1 MWCLSPR
8 CYRYYG
14 GRDRRMFT
22 TRVLGRDDRETMA
35 TAGLLAAAA
44 AAEGRP
50 ATVIPASGAG
60 IALCVIGGGG
70 VAKEEGSAMADA
82 LIAANLGP
90 PVADALIAADPGA
103 LCRADAFARLSPEAY
118 VLVNSACG
126 FGDLGLAGQ
135 VERFCRDR
143 TLILPA
149 ERLQPGP
156 HDAVSRGA
164 GLAGGF
170 AALCRV
176 VGLGAVVRA
185 IEDSV
190 PGDRAPACAQTAAAA
205 YEFVLA
211 EKQALAA

>member
-8 CYRYYG
+8 RYHYYG
-14 GRDRRMFT
+14 GWDRRMFT
-22 TRVLGRDDRETMA
+22 TRVLGRDDQEIMA
-35 TAGLLAAAA
+35 TAELLAAAA
-44 AAEGRP
+44 AAQGRP
-50 ATVIPASGAG
+50 ATVIPASGTG
-60 IALCVIGGGG
+60 IALCVIGGDAT
-70 VAKEEGSAMADA
+70 VPEEGPAMADA
-82 LIAANLGP
+82 LIAADLGSP
-90 PVADALIAADPGA
+90 AADALIVADPGE
-103 LCRADAFARLSPEAY
+103 LRRADAFARLSPEAY

-126 FGDLGLAGQ
+126 FGDLGLAGR

-149 ERLQPGP
+149 ERLQPCP

-176 VGLGAVVRA
+176 VGLDAVVRA

-190 PGDRAPACAQTAAAA
+190 PGDRARACAKTAAAA